1 MQAIIFDCD
10 GVLIDSESIL
20 LRTERAFLKTHGLHY
35 TEAAYK
41 DRFLGV
47 SGCRFKELLA
57 TDYKKA
63 TGKDITEELSVAL
76 KKHAF
81 DSLFAE
87 LTAIDGIETMLQSI
101 SHIPLAVASNSFS
114 TTLSRKM
121 AHVNLDKYFNT
132 HLYSRDNVKNPKP
145 APDMYLLAAERLGH
159 APQDCLVVED
169 SPLGA
174 SAAVSA
180 GMMVIGFAGG
190 GHCDQKQIDELF
202 DVGAYDV
209 VNHANDLSVLLNG
222 LYKKA
227 A

>member
-1 MQAIIFDCD
+1 MQAVIFDCD
-10 GVLIDSESIL
+10 GVLVDSESIL
-20 LRTERAFLKTHGLHY
+20 LRTEREFLKTHDLHY
-35 TEAAYK
+35 TEEAYK

-47 SGCRFKELLA
+47 SGCNFKKFLA
-57 TDYKKA
+57 IDYKKA
-63 TGKDITEELSVAL
+63 TGKELTDELNAAL

-81 DSLFAE
+81 DSMFAE
-87 LTAIDGIETMLQSI
+87 LTAIDGIEDMLKTI
-101 SHIPLAVASNSFS
+101 SHMPLAVASNSFS
-114 TTLSRKM
+114 TTLSRKI

-145 APDMYLLAAERLGH
+145 APDMYLLAAERLGY

-202 DVGAYDV
+202 DVGAHDV
-209 VNHANDLSVLLNG
+209 VNHANDLSVMLNG